1 MENRLSV
8 ILKFWLLAAFSLTI
22 TVGLINQHNRY
33 QIELMIFC
41 LLISIFLM
49 LIFIWTR
56 KIRRRNK

>member
-8 ILKFWLLAAFSLTI
+8 ILKFWLLAAFSLAI